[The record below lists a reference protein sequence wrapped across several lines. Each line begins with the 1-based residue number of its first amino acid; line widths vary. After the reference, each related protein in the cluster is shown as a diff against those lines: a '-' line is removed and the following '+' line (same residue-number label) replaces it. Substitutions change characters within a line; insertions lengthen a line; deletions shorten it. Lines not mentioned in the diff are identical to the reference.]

1 VIETVKIYRF
11 WDKYHL
17 KWQNLDPQVNI
28 LVGINGCGK
37 TTLLNLMYK
46 RLNGIATNLDMPLE
60 GTVNQCVMISTFDI
74 ASDSDTQGKSPLD
87 IKLEHLVFKKEET
100 SFSYLDMHL
109 MRLDSAIERFHT
121 IANSFFE
128 DTGKTVFYDV
138 QTRSLKVRKDDITLS
153 LTQLSAGEKQ
163 LLIILLEILLIRSES
178 VLILMDEP
186 ELSLHIRWQRK
197 LIPQLI
203 RLQPNAQFIIATH
216 APSVFGDGYMD
227 KLCKMEEFFEPNL
240 F

>member
-1 VIETVKIYRF
+1 LIQNIGIYRL
-11 WDKYHL
+11 WDKYNL
-17 KWQNLDPQVNI
+17 KWHNIDPQVNI

-37 TTLLNLMYK
+37 TTLLNSVYK
-46 RLNGIATNLDMPLE
+46 RLNHLDSNLEIDIE
-60 GTVNQCVMISTFDI
+60 GVVNQCVMISTFDV
-74 ASDSDTQGKSPLD
+74 ASDNEGQGKSLLD
-87 IKLEHLVFKKEET
+87 IKLEYLVFKKEET
-100 SFSYLDMHL
+100 SFSYLDMQL
-109 MRLDSAIERFHT
+109 MRLDEEITRFHT

-128 DTGKTVFYDV
+128 DTDKNVFYDLA
-138 QTRSLKVRKDDITLS
+138 TRSLKVRKGDKVLS
-153 LTQLSAGEKQ
+153 LMQLSSGEKQ
-163 LLIILLEILLIRSES
+163 LLIILLEILLIRNES

-203 RLQPNAQFIIATH
+203 ALKPTAQFMIATH

-227 KLCKMEEFFEPNL
+227 KLSRMEDFFEPKL